1 MMWISFLMFLLA
13 ICISSLENYWSSLPI
28 LKSGWFLLLLL
39 RWRSFLYILDIYPCQ
54 KISRQLYWIWIF
66 YWARS
71 KLLKNRETSEAC
83 FHQLQL
89 SLWSMNEEYL
99 VFSCDWFLEIH
110 ISFHCISLL
119 IVGNWLGSHKI
130 TLTWRM
136 LKLCLRSR
144 SVFWENQDTY
154 MWLWALG
161 LWLYSNCGLCFG
173 LL

>member
-1 MMWISFLMFLLA
+1 MLSIFSYACWPFVYLLWRTTEALCPFLNQVGF
-13 ICISSLENYWSSLPI
+13 CCYCWGE
-28 LKSGWFLLLLL
+28 GV
-39 RWRSFLYILDIYPCQ
+39 FLYILDIYPCQ

-136 LKLCLRSR
+136 LKLCLRSG